1 LSIRAKASAPAK
13 VILLGEH
20 FVVHGEPA
28 IVLAI
33 DRRAIVTAEPRK
45 DRKIWIKSNI
55 LKASGYFLDNK
66 FHAEEGGVKARKSLE
81 PIHAIAKDALNQF
94 KKNSGVNLEVSSSI
108 PVAAGLG
115 SSAAVAV
122 ASVAALS
129 QLLKDTVDLDEVF
142 HAAFDAE
149 KMVHGTPSGVDP
161 AISTYGGVI
170 RYCRGEDIQRLNIRM
185 DLPLVIGD
193 TGVERSTGE
202 MVARV
207 GKLKK
212 RYPKL
217 VGSLIEAAGEMA
229 TKGIT
234 ALEEDDLEALGEL
247 MDINHALLC
256 AVGVSNEPLEKLV
269 HAARRA
275 GALGAKLTGAGGG
288 GCMIAL
294 TKPESLQKVAVA
306 INQAGGEAI
315 ITRKTMEG
323 VRIEK

>member
-33 DRRAIVTAEPRK
+33 DKRATVTAKLRK
-45 DRKIWIKSNI
+45 DRKIWITSKTMR
-55 LKASGYFLDNK
+55 ATGYFLDNEFYVK
-66 FHAEEGGVKARKSLE
+66 EGGEKARKSLE
-81 PIHAIAKDALNQF
+81 PVHAVAKDILQQS
-94 KKNSGVNLEVSSSI
+94 KKDIGVDLEVNSPI

-122 ASVAALS
+122 ASAAALS
-129 QLLKDTVDLDEVF
+129 QLLKGVVDLDEVF
-142 HAAFDAE
+142 QASFNAE
-149 KMVHGTPSGVDP
+149 KLVHGNPSGVDP

-170 RYCRGEDIQRLNIRM
+170 RYRRGEDVQRLNVKM

-202 MVARV
+202 MVAHV
-207 GKLKK
+207 GQLKR

-217 VGSLIEAAGEMA
+217 LGSVIKAAGEIVA
-229 TKGIT
+229 RGIV
-234 ALEEDDLEALGEL
+234 ALEEDDLVALGEL

-256 AVGVSNEPLEKLV
+256 AVGVSNEPLERLV

-275 GALGAKLTGAGGG
+275 EALGAKLTGAGGG

-294 TKPESLQKVAVA
+294 AKPESLRKVADA
-306 INQAGGEAI
+306 INQAEGEAF

-323 VRIEK
+323 VRVEG